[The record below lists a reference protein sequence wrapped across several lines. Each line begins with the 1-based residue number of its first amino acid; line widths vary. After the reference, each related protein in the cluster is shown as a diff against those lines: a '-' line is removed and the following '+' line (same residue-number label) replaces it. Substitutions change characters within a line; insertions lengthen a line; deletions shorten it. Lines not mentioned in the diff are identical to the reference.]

1 MRAPL
6 RNVDASWLRMDDPT
20 NLMVVTG
27 VLVLDTPVTAPQ
39 VRAMLKK
46 GLLRFRRF
54 TSRVVLPPAGVGS
67 PSWEPDPDFSLS
79 RHFKVARLKAPA
91 DERALQAFVSRLL
104 GQPFAPERPLWSF
117 HFIPSYQGGSALV
130 ARIHHC
136 IGDGLA
142 LVHVLLSMTDGSPEP
157 SSEEEGVDLPWDDPG
172 TEGPLART
180 ASWAITLPRRVAAGA
195 NDLLEHPGRLAELA
209 LLASGSAAS
218 IANLLAL
225 TPDPATAFKGPLSV
239 TKKVAWSRAFD
250 LDEFKAIGHVTGSTV
265 NDILMAG
272 LAGGLRRY
280 LLGRGEVP
288 RDLDV
293 RGVVPVNLR
302 PPEESNQL
310 GNRFGLVFLALPL
323 GLEDPLDRL
332 FEVRRRMREL
342 KNSPQALAIYQVL
355 WMMGVAPKPVF
366 DLVLELFASKGT
378 AVVTN
383 VVGPRT
389 TIAMAGAP
397 LRQAMFWVPSAGR
410 LGMGVSLLSYAGK
423 VWMGLQCDAGLVP
436 DPDRVLEGFE
446 AEVGA
451 LLQLRREAGA

>member
-1 MRAPL
+1 
-6 RNVDASWLRMDDPT
+6 
-20 NLMVVTG
+20 
-27 VLVLDTPVTAPQ
+27 
-39 VRAMLKK
+39 
-46 GLLRFRRF
+46 
-54 TSRVVLPPAGVGS
+54 
-67 PSWEPDPDFSLS
+67 
-79 RHFKVARLKAPA
+79 
-91 DERALQAFVSRLL
+91 VSRLL
-104 GQPFAPERPLWSF
+104 SQPFPPGRPLWSF
-117 HFIPSYQGGSALV
+117 HLVPEYQGGSAIV

-142 LVHVLLSMTDGSPEP
+142 LVHVLLSMADGTPEP
-157 SSEEEGVDLPWDDPG
+157 DGEEVGADLPWDEHGAD
-172 TEGPLART
+172 GPVART
-180 ASWAITLPRRVAAGA
+180 ASWAITLPGRLRDGA
-195 NDLLEHPGRLAELA
+195 SHLLEHPGRIAELA

-218 IANLLAL
+218 LVNLLAL
-225 TPDPATAFKGPLSV
+225 PPDPATAFKGRLGKE
-239 TKKVAWSRAFD
+239 KKAAWSRAFD
-250 LDEFKAIGHVTGSTV
+250 LDDFKAIGHVTGSTV

-310 GNRFGLVFLALPL
+310 GNRFGLVFLPLPL
-323 GLEDPLDRL
+323 GIEDPLDRL
-332 FEVRRRMREL
+332 FEVRRRMRAL
-342 KNSPQALAIYQVL
+342 KSSPQALAIYQVL
-355 WMMGVAPKPVF
+355 WAMGVAPKPVF

-383 VVGPRT
+383 VVGPRERIS
-389 TIAMAGAP
+389 IAGGS

-436 DPDRVLEGFE
+436 DPDAVLRGFE
-446 AEVGA
+446 GEVSA
-451 LLQLRREAGA
+451 LLELRRDAGR